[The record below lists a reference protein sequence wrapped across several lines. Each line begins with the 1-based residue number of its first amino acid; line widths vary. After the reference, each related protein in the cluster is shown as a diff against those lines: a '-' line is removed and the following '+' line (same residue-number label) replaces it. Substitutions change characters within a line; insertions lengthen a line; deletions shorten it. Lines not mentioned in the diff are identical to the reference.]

1 VKAGVRCHAPGAEY
15 YFDEGC
21 FITEL
26 SNSAD
31 DPAVSVARARLEPGR
46 TTRWHYLRGIA
57 ERYVLLEGCGRVEV
71 EGMVPR
77 EVSANDVVLIPP
89 GARQRIRN
97 VGEGDLVFLA
107 VCSPRFEASAYVDA
121 DDTQAL

>member
-1 VKAGVRCHAPGAEY
+1 MKAGVRCHDPGAEY

-26 SNSAD
+26 SNIAD

-46 TTRWHYLRGIA
+46 TTRWHYLREIA
-57 ERYVLLEGCGRVEV
+57 ERYVLLEGRGRVEV

-77 EVSANDVVLIPP
+77 EVAPHDVVLIPP
-89 GARQRIRN
+89 GARQRIHN
-97 VGEGDLVFLA
+97 IGDNDLVFLA

-121 DDTQAL
+121 DDAEAS